1 MTQGRNVAFLDNA
14 HNQDKCP
21 FAWYCLPMISVKKYE
36 QSFHIQDGNFA
47 DAYTF
52 VENMLTRKDISKQA
66 ASEALL
72 VFESLMQKLVDWGL
86 DENTV
91 LDISGVNKLGDLGIR
106 IGFDGRMFTPYADG
120 TDSLEDRILKGHDD
134 KLDFSYRMGYNSI
147 TISVRRAMHKSLI
160 ACAVATL
167 CAFVSYTYIHATMD
181 AQGQTALLTGYVF
194 PIEKLYT
201 NAALM
206 VGAPMTFFS
215 LLRNLTSAYITA
227 QRDSSVRRLQVR
239 TLGTSVLAIILAFV
253 STILTF
259 LLFSRAQSIA
269 AEFTLLVDR
278 SFAEIITELIP
289 PSIFE
294 PFEAI
299 SPVPLMVVALLATYA
314 MCSAGKHFDFLQ
326 QTLMACYTIFSRMLH
341 VVIAVLPFFCFF
353 AVLDMLI
360 ASGYKTV
367 LELLGFCVAVIVALS
382 LLFAAYAIRLRA
394 AGIKVIPFVR
404 DIFPLIHENVKIGS
418 AIDAA
423 PYNIRFCS
431 RTLKMNR
438 QALERNLPVL
448 AQINLDGNCFIIMY
462 FTMVLMYMTNTA
474 TSPLGFV
481 SIALLILLLSYG
493 APNQPGSILIGILIV
508 TMYLGTNELLCTAI
522 FAEAFLGTMQNLVNV
537 IGDIVI
543 AAIED
548 KKQQQASA

>member
-1 MTQGRNVAFLDNA
+1 
-14 HNQDKCP
+14 
-21 FAWYCLPMISVKKYE
+21 MISVKTYE
-36 QSFHIQDGNFA
+36 QSFHIQDGDFK

-52 VENMLTRKDISKQA
+52 VEKMLTRKDISKQA
-66 ASEALL
+66 ASEALV

-86 DENTV
+86 DADTV
-91 LDISGVNKLGDLGIR
+91 LDISGVSKLGDLSIK
-106 IGFDGRMFTPYADG
+106 IGFEGRMFAPYTDG
-120 TDSLEDRILKGHDD
+120 ADSLEDRILKGHDD
-134 KLDFSYRMGYNSI
+134 KLDFSYRTGYNSI

-167 CAFVSYTYIHATMD
+167 CAFICFAYIDNTMD
-181 AQGQTALLTGYVF
+181 AQTKTSLLNGYVF

-215 LLRNLTSAYITA
+215 LMRNLTSAYITA
-227 QRDSSVRRLQVR
+227 QRDSSVRRLQVK
-239 TLGTSVLAIILAFV
+239 TLGTSILAIVLAFV
-253 STILTF
+253 SSLLTF
-259 LLFSRAQSIA
+259 LLFSQVESFAT
-269 AEFTLLVDR
+269 EFTLPVDR

-299 SPVPLMVVALLATYA
+299 SPVPLMVVALLTTYA
-314 MCSAGKHFDFLQ
+314 MCSAGKHFDFLH

-367 LELLGFCVAVIVALS
+367 LELLGFCIAVVVALL

-404 DIFPLIHENVKIGS
+404 DIFPAHSREREDWIGH
-418 AIDAA
+418 
-423 PYNIRFCS
+423 RC
-431 RTLKMNR
+431 
-438 QALERNLPVL
+438 
-448 AQINLDGNCFIIMY
+448 
-462 FTMVLMYMTNTA
+462 
-474 TSPLGFV
+474 
-481 SIALLILLLSYG
+481 G
-493 APNQPGSILIGILIV
+493 AVQH
-508 TMYLGTNELLCTAI
+508 
-522 FAEAFLGTMQNLVNV
+522 
-537 IGDIVI
+537 
-543 AAIED
+543 
-548 KKQQQASA
+548 

>member
-1 MTQGRNVAFLDNA
+1 
-14 HNQDKCP
+14 
-21 FAWYCLPMISVKKYE
+21 MISVKTYE
-36 QSFHIQDGNFA
+36 QSFYIQDGNFA

-52 VENMLTRKDISKQA
+52 VKDMLTRKDISTQA
-66 ASEALL
+66 ASEALV

-86 DENTV
+86 DENTA
-91 LDISGVNKLGDLGIR
+91 LHISGVNKLGDLGIR
-106 IGFDGRMFTPYADG
+106 IGFEGRMFTPYADG
-120 TDSLEDRILKGHDD
+120 TDSLEDKILKGHDD

-160 ACAVATL
+160 ACAIATI
-167 CAFVSYTYIHATMD
+167 CAFACYAYIQATMD
-181 AQGQTALLTGYVF
+181 AQAQNALLTGYVF
-194 PIEKLYT
+194 PIETLYT

-227 QRDSSVRRLQVR
+227 QRDSRVRHLQVI
-239 TLGTSVLAIILAFV
+239 TLGTSVLAVILAFI
-253 STILTF
+253 STLITF
-259 LLFSRAQSIA
+259 LLFSQVQNFA
-269 AEFTLLVDR
+269 AEFTLPIDR
-278 SFAEIITELIP
+278 TFAEIVTELIP

-294 PFEAI
+294 PFESI
-299 SPVPLMVVALLATYA
+299 SPVPLMIVALLGTYA

-360 ASGYKTV
+360 TSGYQTV
-367 LELLGFCVAVIVALS
+367 LELLGYCVAVVAALL
-382 LLFAAYAIRLRA
+382 LLFAAYAIRLRM
-394 AGIKVIPFVR
+394 AGIKVVPFVR
-404 DIFPLIHENVKIGS
+404 DIFPLIRENVKIGS

-462 FTMVLMYMTNTA
+462 FTLVLMYMTNTA

-522 FAEAFLGTMQNLVNV
+522 FAEAFLGTVQNLVNV

-548 KKQQQASA
+548 KRHKQQASA